1 MAKIDA
7 NQILKEGAV
16 LKVEKIDFSNKDV
29 KNLVEETK
37 KHQKEVL
44 RFKVLDQE
52 KLKLVVQLF

>member
-16 LKVEKIDFSNKDV
+16 LKVEKIDFSDKDV
-29 KNLVEETK
+29 KKFVEQTK
-37 KHQKEVL
+37 IQQKEVL
-44 RFKVLDQE
+44 RFKVVDQE